1 MGSIKDISIGTSKFH
16 KIAPESIEIEEG
28 FNCRQDYGDITTLA
42 RQIQEHGLLQPLH
55 GKINPDTGK
64 FRVTDGHRRT
74 KAIQHILKNGGEL
87 PHVSVIL
94 EPQGTSEAS
103 RIAKQIT
110 TTGKNL
116 TPMEQSDVIAKLSEL
131 GLKQKEIAAETGLTQ
146 SYVSALTKIN
156 KLPQLGK
163 DMVHAGIISSTL
175 VIQLVQQC
183 KGDEELLNE
192 KLQEIKDHFEASG
205 EKVTMKK
212 IKPIPKAKK
221 EKPEVSSDESHSEE
235 SDPDEPNASNDKS
248 LKDTIKEAFDNEPE
262 PTNETVDGLTLQD
275 YKLFIKSM
283 VKLIDQINI
292 DDDALQVKVANL
304 IERSEAY
311 TK

>member
-1 MGSIKDISIGTSKFH
+1 MASIKDISVGTSKFH
-16 KIAPESIEIEEG
+16 KISPESIEIEEG
-28 FNCRQDYGDITTLA
+28 FNCRQDYGDIATLA
-42 RQIQEHGLLQPLH
+42 RQIQDQGLIQPLIGH
-55 GKINPDTGK
+55 MNGDK

-94 EPQGTSEAS
+94 EPQGTSAAS

-116 TPMEQSDVIAKLSEL
+116 TPMEQSDVIAKLSDL

-146 SYVSALTKIN
+146 PYVSSLLKIN

-175 VIQLVQQC
+175 VIQLVNQC
-183 KGDEELLNE
+183 KGDEEMLYE
-192 KLQEIKDHFEASG
+192 KLLEIKDHFEASG

-212 IKPIPKAKK
+212 IKPVPTKK
-221 EKPEVSSDESHSEE
+221 EESEE
-235 SDPDEPNASNDKS
+235 ESVADSIDEPESNELEFNEPESPKNTS
-248 LKDTIKEAFDNEPE
+248 LKDTIKNVFDNESE
-262 PTNETVDGLTLQD
+262 NGLEFED
-275 YKLFIKSM
+275 YILFIKECVSTLDSIN
-283 VKLIDQINI
+283 VEDEDIQNKIISLI
-292 DDDALQVKVANL
+292 K
-304 IERSEAY
+304 RSEMY
-311 TK
+311 IID